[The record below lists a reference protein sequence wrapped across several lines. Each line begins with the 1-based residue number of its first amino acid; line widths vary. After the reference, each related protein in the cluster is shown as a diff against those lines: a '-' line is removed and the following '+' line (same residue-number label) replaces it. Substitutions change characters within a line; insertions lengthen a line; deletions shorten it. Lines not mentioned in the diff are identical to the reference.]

1 MGFSEVIGQDRVI
14 GRLENAVKADRLAH
28 ALMFVG
34 PVGVGRRTTAL
45 ALAERLFCPT
55 PKGADGCGDC
65 PNCRLVR
72 SGNHPDLIELWPT
85 VKLPSA
91 GDDPRVFTLRDHQG
105 VNHNLVSVKDAT
117 LAREFPGVRQI
128 RQVQIQELIRRLGFR
143 PIRGGRRLVIVNQAE
158 WLGIEAANA
167 FLKTLEEPPA
177 GTSFV
182 LTVPDSGRV
191 PETIRS
197 RCQIVAFALVPDDV
211 VAAQVTARLG
221 LEADE
226 AALVA
231 RRAGGSLGRALDM
244 DRERLAEMSRDVDQA
259 LNLPRQERFDLSH
272 RLAADRET
280 ARMFLNALAERQRD
294 LALARQGRGRLAA
307 VAGFEA
313 MVAARRDIERQANI
327 QLVLDG
333 LLVSMERPGS

>member
-1 MGFSEVIGQDRVI
+1 VGFAQVIGQPRVV
-14 GRLENAVKADRLAH
+14 GRLTNAVVADRLAH

-34 PVGVGRRTTAL
+34 PTGVGRRTTAL
-45 ALAERLFCPT
+45 ALAGRLLCPT
-55 PKGADGCGDC
+55 PRGADGCGDC
-65 PNCRLVR
+65 QDCRLVR
-72 SGNHPDLIELWPT
+72 SGSHPDLIELWPT
-85 VKLPSA
+85 VKLASA
-91 GDDPRVFTLRDHQG
+91 GDDPRVFTLRDHQS
-105 VNHNLVSVKDAT
+105 VNHHLVNVKDPA

-143 PIRGGRRLVIVNQAE
+143 TIRGGRRLVIVNQAE

-167 FLKTLEEPPA
+167 FLKTLEEPPS

-197 RCQIVAFALVPDDV
+197 RCQIVAFALVPDEV
-211 VAAQVTARLG
+211 VAAQVAARLG
-221 LEADE
+221 LGPEEAG
-226 AALVA
+226 LVA
-231 RRAGGSLGRALDM
+231 RLAGGSLGRALDT
-244 DRERLAEMSRDVDQA
+244 DRDRLAELNRDVDQA
-259 LNLPRQERFDLSH
+259 LNLPRRERFELSQ

-280 ARMFLNALAERQRD
+280 ARMFLNALAERHRD
-294 LALARQGRGRLAA
+294 LALARQGRARLKA

-313 MVAARRDIERQANI
+313 VVAARRDIERQANI

-333 LLVSMERPGS
+333 LLISMERPGS